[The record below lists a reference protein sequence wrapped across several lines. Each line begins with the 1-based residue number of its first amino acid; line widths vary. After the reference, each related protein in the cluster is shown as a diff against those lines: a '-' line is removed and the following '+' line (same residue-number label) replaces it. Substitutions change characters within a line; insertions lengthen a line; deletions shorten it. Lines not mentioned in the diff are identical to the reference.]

1 MDKILSQDEIN
12 ALFST
17 MSADGAALENSATG
31 QGSADLQVARYD
43 FCRSDRIAKEQ
54 IRAIHSL
61 HTHFA
66 RSYSSSLS
74 AYLRAL
80 VEVNLIAVDQIPYTK
95 FLKQL
100 SDPTLFCALSVSP
113 LRGNFAMELSPAMV
127 FPVLD
132 ILLGGAGKSTA
143 ENRTLTD
150 IEMQVIEG
158 VVKLALRDLKESWR
172 PVLEMHPKL
181 EALQP
186 YTALQLAGKDIYQ
199 REGCN
204 NCHTQTVRPL
214 RTEVLR
220 YGEYSKAGE
229 FAYDR
234 PFLWGSKRTGPD
246 LARIGGKY
254 PDVWHYRHHEDPQ
267 SMFPKSNMP
276 KYAFLKEV
284 KVDASATEKRML
296 ANGFPYIPADIEALG
311 DKTEMDALVAYLQV
325 VGTSVKKKKEARAV
339 SESGKA
345 QYEKNPLAG
354 DLQAIASGKKL
365 YEDNCMMCHGEGGKG
380 DMGPSLVDDVFL
392 YVKGDLADDDYFE
405 IINNGTEEGM
415 VEEGRRAKGGM
426 PPYKGSLDQN
436 QIWSLVAYI
445 RSLQGE

>member
-181 EALQP
+181 EGSETKPQMLQIVAP
-186 YTALQLAGKDIYQ
+186 AEA
-199 REGCN
+199 
-204 NCHTQTVRPL
+204 V
-214 RTEVLR
+214 V
-220 YGEYSKAGE
+220 A
-229 FAYDR
+229 
-234 PFLWGSKRTGPD
+234 
-246 LARIGGKY
+246 IG
-254 PDVWHYRHHEDPQ
+254 
-267 SMFPKSNMP
+267 F
-276 KYAFLKEV
+276 EV
-284 KVDASATEKRML
+284 KVGENAGLLNLCIPSVILKMNRSLFDQQKRH
-296 ANGFPYIPADIEALG
+296 
-311 DKTEMDALVAYLQV
+311 
-325 VGTSVKKKKEARAV
+325 RH
-339 SESGKA
+339 
-345 QYEKNPLAG
+345 PLAG
-354 DLQAIASGKKL
+354 GSETERISDVVRSARITLSGEIRDEALAVEDLLQISVGDVIQL
-365 YEDNCMMCHGEGGKG
+365 NQPLSDPVRLNVGGVPKF
-380 DMGPSLVDDVFL
+380 MGRIV
-392 YVKGDLADDDYFE
+392 ARR
-405 IINNGTEEGM
+405 
-415 VEEGRRAKGGM
+415 GRRAFEITHK
-426 PPYKGSLDQN
+426 YL
-436 QIWSLVAYI
+436 Y
-445 RSLQGE
+445 